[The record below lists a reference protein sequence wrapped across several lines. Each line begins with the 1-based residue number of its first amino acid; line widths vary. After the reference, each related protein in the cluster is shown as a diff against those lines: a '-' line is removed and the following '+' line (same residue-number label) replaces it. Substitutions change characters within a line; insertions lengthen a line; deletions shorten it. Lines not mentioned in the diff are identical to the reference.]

1 MKQGEVSVLD
11 KLIIITLS
19 ALIGFFTYFAAETLL
34 KRDYQRV
41 LHQDIRSAF
50 QQINALSEEVV
61 TTLRKLN
68 DKGIESC
75 DDSMLHYMR
84 QVVFLS
90 VSIKDIG
97 FLEGDQLLCTTGL
110 GQLTTVVLNPEPDF
124 IGPNKAKVWVNMPII
139 LTDLEV
145 YAIVAQLGRFNAV
158 VHRDFLDTLINAD
171 TSWELNFINQKT
183 GEALHL
189 AGDEPDSKE
198 LQNWRKRDFFLEECN
213 GDIPYCLTVSAST
226 EAFHSYYHLVLLGW
240 KIIALLVFVFFWLIS
255 SHFIRHYRS
264 VKARV
269 ARGLHQGAF
278 YCLYQPIVEIK
289 TGKVV
294 GCEAL
299 ARYQDAKGD
308 LYPDEFIPIIAS
320 HDNTWKFTR
329 AIIDKINQDLGNN
342 TDLPDGFKVN
352 INFFPQDIESGA
364 ILELLDNPSLRREG
378 IKYVVE
384 VTESERLASQA
395 AGNTL
400 SRLSDEGFEIAID
413 DFGTGY
419 SNLRQIQEYKCHI
432 LKIDRSFISDMEAGA
447 IRATLIPHIVDIA
460 RKIDARVVAEGIE
473 NNMQNQELIGAGVI
487 YGQGYMFGKPMPL
500 NKLVSMMNIGVNP
513 R

>member
-11 KLIIITLS
+11 TLIIVILS
-19 ALIGFFTYFAAETLL
+19 ALIGLFTYFTAETLL

-41 LHQDIRSAF
+41 LHQEISSAF
-50 QQINALSEEVV
+50 EQINALSEEIV

-68 DKGIESC
+68 DKGIDHC
-75 DDSMLHYMR
+75 DENMLHYLR

-90 VSIKDIG
+90 DSIKDIG
-97 FLEGDQLLCTTGL
+97 FLDGDRLLCTTGL
-110 GQLTTVVLNPEPDF
+110 GQLKTSIQNPEPDF
-124 IGPNKAKVWVNMPII
+124 IGPNKAQVWVNVPII
-139 LTDLEV
+139 LTGLEV
-145 YAIVAQLGRFNAV
+145 YAIVVQLGNFNAV
-158 VHRDFLDTLINAD
+158 VHRDFLDTLISAD
-171 TSWELNFINQKT
+171 ASWELNFINQKS
-183 GEALHL
+183 GEILHL
-189 AGDEPDSKE
+189 AGEQPAPSE
-198 LQNWRKRDFFLEECN
+198 LQIWRQRDFFLEECN
-213 GDIPYCLTVSAST
+213 KDLPYCLRVSASSD
-226 EAFHSYYHLVLLGW
+226 AFHNYYHLVLLGW
-240 KIIALLVFVFFWLIS
+240 KIIALLVFVFLWLIS
-255 SHFIRHYRS
+255 SHFMRHYRS

-269 ARGLHQGAF
+269 ARGLHQDAF

-289 TGKVV
+289 TGHIV

-320 HDNTWKFTR
+320 HDNTWQFTR
-329 AIIDKINQDLGNN
+329 AIIKKINQDLGS
-342 TDLPDGFKVN
+342 TPGLPEGFKVN

-364 ILELLDNPSLRREG
+364 ILELVDKPDFRQTG
-378 IKYVVE
+378 INYVVE
-384 VTESERLASQA
+384 VTESERLTSQA

-400 SRLSDEGFEIAID
+400 SRLANEGFEIAID

-473 NNMQNQELIGAGVI
+473 NNMQNQELIGAGVM

-500 NKLVSMMNIGVNP
+500 HKLVSMLNLVEP
-513 R
+513 S